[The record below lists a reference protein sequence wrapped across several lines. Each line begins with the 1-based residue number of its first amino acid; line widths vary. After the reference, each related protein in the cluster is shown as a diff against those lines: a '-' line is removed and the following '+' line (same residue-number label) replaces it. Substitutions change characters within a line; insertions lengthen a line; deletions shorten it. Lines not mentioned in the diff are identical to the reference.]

1 MFGGICYVL
10 AFCERR
16 RAIAVNTG
24 NIIECKIDV
33 HNFRCKILRGYER
46 RNDHSRA
53 FGRADDVEEGA
64 EFLCMSFSFVVIETV
79 RVTPYW
85 NETQF
90 PPLLRVAP
98 NPISTYRKV
107 TIMDLM
113 CFFQLLHEP
122 WGREDTNALAIV
134 FNFAQNIRILFRY
147 QVCLFHLLLNWC

>member
-1 MFGGICYVL
+1 MFGGICYGL

-33 HNFRCKILRGYER
+33 YNFRCKILRGYER
-46 RNDHSRA
+46 RNDHIRA

-90 PPLLRVAP
+90 PPPSSRCSKSHQHLSKGYHYGFDVLLP
-98 NPISTYRKV
+98 T
-107 TIMDLM
+107 
-113 CFFQLLHEP
+113 
-122 WGREDTNALAIV
+122 LA
-134 FNFAQNIRILFRY
+134 
-147 QVCLFHLLLNWC
+147 